1 MPNDAVKTGKSSNSE
16 CYLLFLLFSHHPLL
30 PCAATLVTFCI
41 ETSLYVINPQKKK
54 KSKHSKI
61 REHTFPFQAFF
72 GGHRTAVL
80 VKCINFL
87 RVGVYFSLLGFCITE
102 ECISV
107 YLYISQTLTP
117 EELVKNLKFLGSTH
131 RYSHSEKPSG
141 IYI

>member
-1 MPNDAVKTGKSSNSE
+1 MLSAFSSLLSSPSSTVCCYTG
-16 CYLLFLLFSHHPLL
+16 YLLHRNIFVCHKP
-30 PCAATLVTFCI
+30 T
-41 ETSLYVINPQKKK
+41 EKK